1 MARKVARPPVSITG
15 VRLDLGGGRRG
26 TDMGPSAVRLAGLH
40 RALRRAGF
48 GDVADLGDIE
58 CPGAETA
65 DPGSTRAHFL
75 EPIAAACRQVARTVR
90 GILDA
95 GRIPILLGGDHSLA
109 AGSIAGLAAHHRR
122 AGRQVGALWID
133 AHGDMNTPET
143 SESGNVHG
151 MPLAALLGL
160 GPPELTKIGGSA
172 PALAPDRVAL
182 VGIRDLDPAER
193 ELVQQSGV
201 GVFTMS
207 DIDQQGIAAVMGE
220 AIRRAQGADGLFHVS
235 FDLDAVDPQ
244 YAPGVG
250 TLVEGGLTYR
260 EAHLAME
267 LCAAAGGPTSLEMV
281 EINPILD
288 MQNRTG
294 KLAMSLI
301 LSALG
306 KFIYRD

>member
-1 MARKVARPPVSITG
+1 M
-15 VRLDLGGGRRG
+15 
-26 TDMGPSAVRLAGLH
+26 
-40 RALRRAGF
+40 
-48 GDVADLGDIE
+48 
-58 CPGAETA
+58 
-65 DPGSTRAHFL
+65 
-75 EPIAAACRQVARTVR
+75 
-90 GILDA
+90 
-95 GRIPILLGGDHSLA
+95 
-109 AGSIAGLAAHHRR
+109 
-122 AGRQVGALWID
+122 
-133 AHGDMNTPET
+133 
-143 SESGNVHG
+143 
-151 MPLAALLGL
+151 
-160 GPPELTKIGGSA
+160 
-172 PALAPDRVAL
+172 AL

-193 ELVQQSGV
+193 ELVKQSRV

-207 DIDQQGIAAVMGE
+207 DIDQQGIAAVMRE
-220 AIRRAQGADGLFHVS
+220 AIRRAQGANGLFHVS

-250 TLVEGGLTYR
+250 TVVDGGLTYR

-288 MQNRTG
+288 VQNRTG

>member
-1 MARKVARPPVSITG
+1 MAKEVERPPVSIAG

-40 RALRRAGF
+40 EALRRAGF
-48 GDVADLGDIE
+48 EDVEDLGDIE

-65 DPGSTRAHFL
+65 DPGTARAHFL
-75 EPIAAACRQVARTVR
+75 DPISAACRKVARTVR
-90 GILDA
+90 GILAA
-95 GRIPILLGGDHSLA
+95 GRVPVLLGGDHSLA
-109 AGSIAGLAAHHRR
+109 AGSIAGVAAHQRR
-122 AGRQVGALWID
+122 GGRQAGVVWVD

-143 SESGNVHG
+143 TASGNVHG

-160 GPPELTKIGGSA
+160 GPTELTKIGGRS
-172 PALAPDRVAL
+172 PALVPDRVAL
-182 VGIRDLDPAER
+182 VGIRDLDPGER
-193 ELVQQSGV
+193 RLVRQSGV

-207 DIDQQGIAAVMGE
+207 DIDQQGIAAVMRE
-220 AIRRAQGADGLFHVS
+220 AIRRARGADGLFHLS
-235 FDLDAVDPQ
+235 FDLDVVDPQ

-250 TLVEGGLTYR
+250 TVVDGGLTYR
-260 EAHLAME
+260 EAHMAME
-267 LCAAAGGPTSLEMV
+267 LCAAAGGLTSLEMV

-288 MQNRTG
+288 VQNRTG

-306 KFIYRD
+306 KAIYRD

>member
-1 MARKVARPPVSITG
+1 MAKGVERPPVSIAG

-40 RALRRAGF
+40 AALRRAGF
-48 GDVADLGDIE
+48 EDVADLGDVE

-65 DPGSTRAHFL
+65 APGTARAHFL
-75 EPIAAACRQVARTVR
+75 DPISAACRQVARTVR
-90 GILDA
+90 GVLDA
-95 GRIPILLGGDHSLA
+95 GRVPVLLGGDHSLA
-109 AGSIAGLAAHHRR
+109 AGSIAGLAAHQRR
-122 AGRQVGALWID
+122 AGRQVGVVWMD

-143 SESGNVHG
+143 TKSGNVHG

-160 GPPELTKIGGSA
+160 GPTELTKIGGSS
-172 PALAPDRVAL
+172 PALVPDRVVL
-182 VGIRDLDPAER
+182 VGVRDLDPGER
-193 ELVQQSGV
+193 RLAKQSGV

-207 DIDQQGIAAVMGE
+207 DIDQQGIAAVMRE
-220 AIRRAQGADGLFHVS
+220 AIRRARGADGLFHLS
-235 FDLDAVDPQ
+235 FDLDVVDPQ

-250 TLVEGGLTYR
+250 TVVDGGLTYR
-260 EAHLAME
+260 EAHMAME
-267 LCAAAGGPTSLEMV
+267 LCAAAGGLTSLEMV

-288 MQNRTG
+288 VQNRTG

-306 KFIYRD
+306 KVIYRD

>member
-1 MARKVARPPVSITG
+1 MMPEGVARPPVSVAG

-40 RALRRAGF
+40 AALRQAGF
-48 GDVADLGDIE
+48 EDVADLGDIE

-65 DPGSTRAHFL
+65 DPGSTQAHFL
-75 EPIAAACRQVARTVR
+75 EPIATACRQVARTVR
-90 GILDA
+90 GILAA
-95 GRIPILLGGDHSLA
+95 GRVPVLLGGDHSLA

-122 AGRQVGALWID
+122 AGRQVGVVWVD

-143 SESGNVHG
+143 TESGNVHG

-160 GPPELTKIGGSA
+160 GPAELTGIDDRA
-172 PALAPDRVAL
+172 PALVPDRVAL
-182 VGIRDLDPAER
+182 VGIRDLDAGER
-193 ELVQQSGV
+193 RLVKQSGV
-201 GVFTMS
+201 GIFTMS
-207 DIDQQGIAAVMGE
+207 DIDQQGIAAVMRA

-250 TLVEGGLTYR
+250 TVVDGGLTYR

-267 LCAAAGGPTSLEMV
+267 LCAAAGGLTSLEMV

-288 MQNRTG
+288 VQNRTG
-294 KLAMSLI
+294 RLAMRLI

-306 KFIYRD
+306 KFI

>member
-1 MARKVARPPVSITG
+1 MAEGIERPPVSIAG

-40 RALRRAGF
+40 AALRRAGF
-48 GDVADLGDIE
+48 EDVAELGDIE

-65 DPGSTRAHFL
+65 DPGSAEARFL
-75 EPIAAACRQVARTVR
+75 GPIATACRQVARTVR

-95 GRIPILLGGDHSLA
+95 GRIPVLLGGDHSLA

-122 AGRQVGALWID
+122 AGRQVGVIWVD

-160 GPPELTKIGGSA
+160 GPAELAKIGGRA
-172 PALAPDRVAL
+172 PGLTPDRVVL
-182 VGIRDLDPAER
+182 VGIRDLDPGER
-193 ELVQQSGV
+193 QLVKQSGV

-207 DIDQQGIAAVMGE
+207 DIDQQGIAAVMRE
-220 AIRRAQGADGLFHVS
+220 AIRRAGGANGLFHVS
-235 FDLDAVDPQ
+235 FDLDVVDPQ

-250 TLVEGGLTYR
+250 TVVDGGLTYR
-260 EAHLAME
+260 EAHMAME
-267 LCAAAGGPTSLEMV
+267 LCAAAGGLTSLEMV

-288 MQNRTG
+288 VQNRTS